1 MNNQEKIYYFE
12 VPQNLLPKITA
23 EQGIANF
30 EVPQDLIPQVA
41 KEYGVVDRRKA
52 TNQYMQI
59 LHALILSILLIVLM
73 IFVIKKLSRIRGK
86 FDWVLK
92 SVKSIFNV
100 VARIFLAFLMSMI
113 PATLVFMVT
122 CWVSCKYLI
131 QCVDVQTVAAYIL
144 GLLFG
149 GIIWFFAFLWLLNKF
164 FKKI

>member
-1 MNNQEKIYYFE
+1 MNNQERIYHFE
-12 VPQNLLPKITA
+12 VPQNLLPEITA

-30 EVPQDLIPQVA
+30 EVPHDLIPQIS

-59 LHALILSILLIVLM
+59 VHALILSILLIVLM
-73 IFVIKKLSRIRGK
+73 IFIIKKLSRIFGK
-86 FDWVLK
+86 FDLVLK
-92 SVKSIFNV
+92 SIKSILNV
-100 VARIFLAFLMSMI
+100 IARICLAFLMSMI
-113 PATLVFMVT
+113 PATLVFMAT

-149 GIIWFFAFLWLLNKF
+149 GIIWFFAFLWLLGKF
-164 FKKI
+164 FKRS